1 MENLQEGYPVAH
13 FSGKTKRY
21 CQTLDL
27 RDEPELIVAY
37 KQLHSK
43 EGIWQETLDAI
54 HAAGVLEM
62 EIYLL
67 GTRLFMIV
75 EMPANLDWAA
85 AMQKMG
91 QMPKQKEWE
100 ALTAQYQ
107 KADPNAG
114 SAEKWQLMERIFHLY
129 K

>member
-54 HAAGVLEM
+54 HAVGVLEM

-75 EMPANLDWAA
+75 EMPANLDWDT

-100 ALTAQYQ
+100 ALTAKYQ
-107 KADPNAG
+107 KVNPDAG